1 MNGALNFFISVWI
14 KFFFL
19 FTPFF
24 ALTMFLTMTHGYP
37 YKQRSKL
44 AFQITGAVGLLCFT
58 LFFFGEIVFSLLGI
72 TLDAFRIGAGALL
85 FLSAVGLVQTK
96 TMPAAPAP
104 DDDIAV
110 VPLAMPIIVGP
121 ATIGTLLVL
130 GAEIANPAQKLLGC
144 LALVLA
150 TASVGTLLLL
160 GSFVERILGRKVI
173 NILSKVTGLVLASL
187 AAQMI
192 FTGIH
197 NFFVVP

>member
-1 MNGALNFFISVWI
+1 MSSSLNFFISVWI

-24 ALTMFLTMTHGYP
+24 ALSMFLTMTHGYP
-37 YKQRSKL
+37 ETQRRSL
-44 AFQITGAVGLLCFT
+44 AFQITGAVSILCFA
-58 LFFFGEIVFSLLGI
+58 LYFFGDIVFSLFGI
-72 TLDAFRIGAGALL
+72 TLDSFRIGAGVLL
-85 FLSAVGLVQTK
+85 FLSAVSLVQTK
-96 TMPAAPAP
+96 AAPGIP
-104 DDDIAV
+104 SLDEDIAV

-130 GAEIANPAQKLLGC
+130 GAEIANPAQKILGC

-150 TASVGTLLLL
+150 IICVGLLLLL
-160 GSFVERILGRKVI
+160 GSFVERILGSKLI
-173 NILSKVTGLVLASL
+173 NILSKVTGLILASL

-197 NFFVVP
+197 NFFDSK